1 MFENWHKPEPTAPTD
16 EITLNGVRPLST
28 APQRQPLTV
37 VKVAAGKRA
46 THRLTEM
53 GLTPGVEVK
62 IVQDNGGPIL
72 LAVRGSRLAIG
83 RCLAHKVLVSFN

>member
-1 MFENWHKPEPTAPTD
+1 MFGRKNNHHAPPA
-16 EITLNGVRPLST
+16 EMPLNGVQPLST
-28 APQRQPLTV
+28 APQNQKLQV
-37 VKVAAGKRA
+37 VKVTAGRRA

-62 IVQDNGGPIL
+62 IVQDNGGPLL

-83 RCLAHKVLVSFN
+83 RCLANKVLVNSR

>member
-1 MFENWHKPEPTAPTD
+1 MFGRRRRYNPTTTA
-16 EITLNGVRPLST
+16 EIPLNGVRPLST
-28 APQRQPLTV
+28 APRQQALTG
-37 VKVAAGKRA
+37 VKVAAGRRA

-62 IVQDNGGPIL
+62 IVQDNGGPLL

-83 RCLAHKVLVSFN
+83 RCLAHKVLVSSD

>member
-1 MFENWHKPEPTAPTD
+1 MFGRKHHHHATTA
-16 EITLNGVRPLST
+16 EIPLNGVRPLST
-28 APQRQPLTV
+28 APLNQKLRV
-37 VKVAAGKRA
+37 VKVAAGRRA

-62 IVQDNGGPIL
+62 IVQDNGGPLL

-83 RCLAHKVLVSFN
+83 RCLAHKVLVNAG